1 MRHLNKAISDG
12 YRGKSLQMLRTF
24 NVLFMYLD
32 SSQMAQTGK
41 RTIVHCPR
49 GIPRHSEVLRGI
61 YGCFPSVDSSG
72 LSAEVT
78 NLGEGYIYRESN
90 RTKTQQNRSQSLQ
103 RSHSRQVN
111 RQRSL
116 GEDFLLTVRSYF

>member
-1 MRHLNKAISDG
+1 
-12 YRGKSLQMLRTF
+12 MLRTF
-24 NVLFMYLD
+24 NVLSVHLD

-61 YGCFPSVDSSG
+61 YSCFPSVDSSG

-78 NLGEGYIYRESN
+78 NLGEGYIYIYRAMELKLN
-90 RTKTQQNRSQSLQ
+90 RIALNRS
-103 RSHSRQVN
+103 RDHA
-111 RQRSL
+111 
-116 GEDFLLTVRSYF
+116 EDK